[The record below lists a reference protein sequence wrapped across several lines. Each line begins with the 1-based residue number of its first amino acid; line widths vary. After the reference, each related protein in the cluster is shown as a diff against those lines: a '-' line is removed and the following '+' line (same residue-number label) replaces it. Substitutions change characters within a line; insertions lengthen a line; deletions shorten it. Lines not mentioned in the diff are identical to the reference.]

1 MVSSV
6 SAKISSAMSLTIVV
20 KKKKQHIYNLYPG
33 SKMST
38 QIKKNFRRNIIK
50 KENIQKEEKAEKKR
64 YQRLHVH

>member
-20 KKKKQHIYNLYPG
+20 KKKKHVYNLYPG

-64 YQRLHVH
+64 YQRLLVH